1 MKKFIQLW
9 KYGISIGR
17 DWIIQM
23 IAYNSFYWSSVFSSA
38 RYTKCVRVLLILG
51 WSLSKRI
58 FSIVDINMRTIM
70 CDIFPCSLSFF
81 LLPFVPT
88 HDIRSAIFCVIQLL
102 VLAILCFHNRFG
114 CCATLLLYV
123 CVAQNSRHIPF
134 PVWVNRFS
142 PTTLTIHFRWYF
154 PNLCE

>member
-1 MKKFIQLW
+1 MDEEIFIHLW

-81 LLPFVPT
+81 LLSFVRT

-102 VLAILCFHNRFG
+102 VLAMFSQSIWV
-114 CCATLLLYV
+114 LLYV
-123 CVAQNSRHIPF
+123 CVPQNSRHIPF